1 MKGTKSGDL
10 WFLAEVAFC
19 PNNNEVHIYKKQG
32 ADWVQE
38 AVLAEHDQVV
48 TGLDWAPKT
57 NRLVSCSQDRNAYV
71 WTFEQGRWK
80 PTLVILRINRAAT
93 QVKWSPDGAR
103 PSFRVGASF
112 FMATKINTPSFT
124 EKKFAVASG
133 AKCVSI
139 CYFEGA
145 SRSTRSPWLSFVLT
159 IPPSLFFF

>member
-1 MKGTKSGDL
+1 LISI
-10 WFLAEVAFC
+10 FFRVEVAFC

-38 AVLAEHDQVV
+38 AVLQEHDQVV

-93 QVKWSPDGAR
+93 QVKWSHDG
-103 PSFRVGASF
+103 SS
-112 FMATKINTPSFT
+112 S
-124 EKKFAVASG
+124 
-133 AKCVSI
+133 
-139 CYFEGA
+139 
-145 SRSTRSPWLSFVLT
+145 STCSLLSL
-159 IPPSLFFF
+159 ISQPN

>member
-1 MKGTKSGDL
+1 L
-10 WFLAEVAFC
+10 C

-32 ADWVQE
+32 NDWVQE

-93 QVKWSPDGAR
+93 QVKWSPNGKKNVKT
-103 PSFRVGASF
+103 FASF
-112 FMATKINTPSFT
+112 A
-124 EKKFAVASG
+124 FAVLIHSHREEVR
-133 AKCVSI
+133 CCQWCQV
-139 CYFEGA
+139 C
-145 SRSTRSPWLSFVLT
+145 LHL
-159 IPPSLFFF
+159 LL

>member
-1 MKGTKSGDL
+1 MSFVNVGETTTCITCHAWNADRTSTSL
-10 WFLAEVAFC
+10 FLRSFCIKCFFIFWRLIDFHFHFVRVEVAFC

-38 AVLAEHDQVV
+38 AVLQEHDQVV

-93 QVKWSPDGAR
+93 QVKWSHDG
-103 PSFRVGASF
+103 S
-112 FMATKINTPSFT
+112 
-124 EKKFAVASG
+124 
-133 AKCVSI
+133 
-139 CYFEGA
+139 
-145 SRSTRSPWLSFVLT
+145 
-159 IPPSLFFF
+159 